1 VGWISG
7 AGLLPPAG
15 HGGEGS
21 ELYIAS
27 SSSSQ
32 GRSFFELNHV
42 DGILALM
49 ILCWQGG
56 MPSTFMMEALG
67 IRRWSS
73 MLPHRQVV
81 RPLRLV
87 AASGCSSTPEGG
99 RRALCLCSSAETPG
113 GCRRL
118 VVATLEDVIALYF

>member
-1 VGWISG
+1 
-7 AGLLPPAG
+7 
-15 HGGEGS
+15 
-21 ELYIAS
+21 
-27 SSSSQ
+27 
-32 GRSFFELNHV
+32 
-42 DGILALM
+42 M